1 MAGART
7 ALGQGL
13 STGTAAPA
21 ATAVVTASG
30 ATPIASVGEAKGA
43 TSSAKPGD
51 DVHSSANRAPVSA
64 GTVAPA
70 SEMELLRDARLVLRQ
85 SPSRALELTDE
96 HARLYPQGKM
106 TQERELLAV
115 SALVALGRRTAALS
129 RAASF
134 ERQFPT
140 SPYRKQLG
148 DLLR

>member
-1 MAGART
+1 
-7 ALGQGL
+7 
-13 STGTAAPA
+13 
-21 ATAVVTASG
+21 
-30 ATPIASVGEAKGA
+30 
-43 TSSAKPGD
+43 
-51 DVHSSANRAPVSA
+51 
-64 GTVAPA
+64 
-70 SEMELLRDARLVLRQ
+70 MELLRDARLVLRQ